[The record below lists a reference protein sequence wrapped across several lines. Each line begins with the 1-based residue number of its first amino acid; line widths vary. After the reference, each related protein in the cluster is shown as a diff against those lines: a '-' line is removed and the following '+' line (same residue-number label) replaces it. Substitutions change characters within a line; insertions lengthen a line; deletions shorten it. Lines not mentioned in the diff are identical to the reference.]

1 MLIEYKK
8 RFYIQLENG
17 SNYTCHLSTP
27 SCKGLNA
34 QRTVEPF
41 KTTHLRPDIESL
53 YEWNLPG
60 LWHVLCWK
68 YIQAWVRWHKT
79 PSIWH
84 VYSMYYFCKTNR
96 SVLVIH
102 ILLSVYKLQDQLCIK
117 PWTPLD
123 TVMLGILYCG
133 VYCNVGC
140 FITWGYTSVIWV
152 YHNVEAY

>member
-27 SCKGLNA
+27 SCKGINA
-34 QRTVEPF
+34 QRTVEPIQNYTLETWYW
-41 KTTHLRPDIESL
+41 KPLWMKSSWIMTRSL
-53 YEWNLPG
+53 LKG
-60 LWHVLCWK
+60 H
-68 YIQAWVRWHKT
+68 
-79 PSIWH
+79 PSLGQMTQRH
-84 VYSMYYFCKTNR
+84 VYSMYYLRKTNR
-96 SVLVIH
+96 LVLVIH